1 MNAVLERARAHYET
15 LPGGSM
21 QVPEWG
27 EPGKPLC
34 ITWKVPTLHQRRA
47 IFRPGKD
54 GIAPDGVTVCVRAV
68 ISAACDEQGKRL
80 FSEMD
85 EAALLHSVDPKVIQ
99 RIGLAIMDMEGEAE
113 DMVQAAKN
121 D

>member
-1 MNAVLERARAHYET
+1 MNAILERARAHYES
-15 LPGGSM
+15 LHGGSM

-27 EPGKPLC
+27 EPGNPLC
-34 ITWKVPTLHQRRA
+34 ITWKVPTLHARRA
-47 IFRPGKD
+47 IFRPDKNGTP
-54 GIAPDGVTVCVRAV
+54 PDGVTVCVRAV

-85 EAALLHSVDPKVIQ
+85 EADILHRVDPKVIQ
-99 RIGLAIMDMEGEAE
+99 RIGLAIMEMDGEAE

-121 D
+121 G